1 MINGYEKFEYKKDV
15 LPDIEYNLHSHNYL
29 CGHARGTVSDYVSE
43 ACRNHMKCIGISD
56 HIGQPGHFNPYVK
69 FEDFDQKYLSQFA
82 VAERDFGDKIKIC
95 VGGEIEYTPENIGYY
110 EKLLTKL
117 DYLILGQHVF
127 RHNGKTLNSFFDGNT
142 EDKVLSYI
150 KQVKEGVSTGL
161 FAILG
166 HPDVILSAGIVPT
179 DNIKTA
185 FSDLI
190 KTVRNKGVLVELN
203 ANGIRNNG
211 FWYPSD
217 MLIDACTETDAK
229 VVISSD
235 CHNPEVLCDDCFRK
249 LYAYALSRGLNI
261 ATTEEVINVIYRK

>member
-1 MINGYEKFEYKKDV
+1 MIKDYEKFGYSNEA
-15 LPDIEYNLHSHNYL
+15 LPIIEYNLHSHNYL
-29 CGHARGTVSDYVSE
+29 CGHASGTVRDYVAE
-43 ACRNHMKCIGISD
+43 ACRNNMKCIGISD
-56 HIGQPGHFNPYVK
+56 HIGQPNHSTPYVK

-82 VAERDFGDKIKIC
+82 IAERDFGNKIKIC
-95 VGGEIEYTPENIGYY
+95 VGGEIEYIRANIDYY
-110 EKLLTKL
+110 KKLLTKL

-127 RHNGKTLNSFFDGNT
+127 LHDGKTLNSFFDGNT

-179 DNIKTA
+179 ANIETA
-185 FSDLI
+185 FADLI
-190 KTVRNKGVLVELN
+190 KTANEKGVLVELN
-203 ANGIRNNG
+203 TNGIRNNG

-217 MLIDACTETDAK
+217 MLIEACIGCNAK
-229 VVISSD
+229 VVVSSD
-235 CHNPEVLCDDCFRK
+235 CHKPEWLYDDCFKK

-261 ATTEEVINVIYRK
+261 ATTEEVIRNGIPK